1 MILQFSGCKNDGAG
15 ENKNS
20 TTANDTLKG
29 YDVPKYSVKSVSKTL
44 ISHGNVEMSYFADK
58 DSKLLYKLG
67 DDNMTSIYI
76 AGVNMGLS
84 SGTTDLDV
92 GDISYD
98 TYTTWLEQI
107 GEMNANT
114 VRVFSIMPPQF
125 YKALYDYNQKQDK
138 TLYLIQGIWFNE
150 NYMYEPG
157 DCFDKDGVV
166 LGNFERRIKNTVDII
181 HGNGSEISYSDKDS
195 EKYIYDLSNCTLG
208 YILGLEWNN
217 EFVENSNSHSDMAS
231 FSGDYLTTAKGAKPF
246 EVFLARVGNTLITH
260 ETSNYNY
267 QTPIAFLNWS
277 TNDTLSHPN
286 EPDSYEDS
294 VEVNTENIVPRS
306 GYYAGL
312 FAAVDVYP
320 YYPKSI
326 DYDTKYN
333 EYRDEL
339 TGKQNNYKAYIE
351 DLKTQ
356 YSVPLLIAEFGVSTS
371 RGCAAESVLGYN
383 QGGNTEEQQGL
394 FDSKMIVDIASSG
407 CAGGLIFSWQDEW
420 FKQIW
425 NTYRYSD
432 CEPKQRTPNKMCPE
446 QNYGILS
453 VEPGDDMICLV
464 DGKADEWAA
473 DDVLID
479 NSDYSLSVKYDEG
492 YLYGYVNLKSGKFG
506 DNKIVVPVSTVG
518 VGSNM
523 SKAFGLKFNMK
534 ADSVIV
540 INGETDSYVAN
551 DEYYDYNRF
560 RFYPEE
566 KKTENS
572 GNYNIVT
579 QFVHD
584 ELTLSETNRTVERK
598 SNEVGRLNFGISDP
612 NDDNYNSQSD
622 FYAKN
627 NVIEFRIPWYMLGV
641 LNISKGVALNS
652 FNKTGEAAP
661 INIDN
666 ISLGIAFADQSGE
679 VALNKINYSTAD
691 SKFHTRLKKSYYY
704 IQKTLNTLFAE

>member
-1 MILQFSGCKNDGAG
+1 M
-15 ENKNS
+15 
-20 TTANDTLKG
+20 
-29 YDVPKYSVKSVSKTL
+29 
-44 ISHGNVEMSYFADK
+44 
-58 DSKLLYKLG
+58 
-67 DDNMTSIYI
+67 
-76 AGVNMGLS
+76 
-84 SGTTDLDV
+84 
-92 GDISYD
+92 
-98 TYTTWLEQI
+98 
-107 GEMNANT
+107 
-114 VRVFSIMPPQF
+114 
-125 YKALYDYNQKQDK
+125 
-138 TLYLIQGIWFNE
+138 
-150 NYMYEPG
+150 
-157 DCFDKDGVV
+157 
-166 LGNFERRIKNTVDII
+166 
-181 HGNGSEISYSDKDS
+181 
-195 EKYIYDLSNCTLG
+195 
-208 YILGLEWNN
+208 
-217 EFVENSNSHSDMAS
+217 
-231 FSGDYLTTAKGAKPF
+231 
-246 EVFLARVGNTLITH
+246 
-260 ETSNYNY
+260 
-267 QTPIAFLNWS
+267 
-277 TNDTLSHPN
+277 
-286 EPDSYEDS
+286 
-294 VEVNTENIVPRS
+294 
-306 GYYAGL
+306 
-312 FAAVDVYP
+312 
-320 YYPKSI
+320 
-326 DYDTKYN
+326 
-333 EYRDEL
+333 
-339 TGKQNNYKAYIE
+339 
-351 DLKTQ
+351 
-356 YSVPLLIAEFGVSTS
+356 
-371 RGCAAESVLGYN
+371 
-383 QGGNTEEQQGL
+383 
-394 FDSKMIVDIASSG
+394 
-407 CAGGLIFSWQDEW
+407 
-420 FKQIW
+420 
-425 NTYRYSD
+425 
-432 CEPKQRTPNKMCPE
+432 
-446 QNYGILS
+446 
-453 VEPGDDMICLV
+453 
-464 DGKADEWAA
+464 
-473 DDVLID
+473 ID

-584 ELTLSETNRTVERK
+584 ELTLPETNRTVERK